1 MYLPKALFV
10 LFIMTI
16 ALIGRPLFYIAMAV
30 EDAVKGNGLKGFVL
44 LPVLLIIAIPAVLYA
59 SLGLLL
65 NSDLGSFSV
74 RDISEELFTGM
85 N

>member
-10 LFIMTI
+10 LFIMAI

-30 EDAVKGNGLKGFVL
+30 EDAVKGNGFKGFVL
-44 LPVLLIIAIPAVLYA
+44 LPVLLIIAIPAVLYS

-65 NSDLGSFSV
+65 NGDLGSFSV